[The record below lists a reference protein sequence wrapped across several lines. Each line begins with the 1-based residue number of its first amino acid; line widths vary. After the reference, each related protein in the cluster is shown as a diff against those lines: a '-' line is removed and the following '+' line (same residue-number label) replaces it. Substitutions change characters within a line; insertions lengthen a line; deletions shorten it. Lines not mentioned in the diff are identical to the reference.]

1 MRHILDPMASV
12 IRLYVDHPLVAGQSV
27 PLTVE
32 QSHYLFRVMRK
43 GVGEKLEVFNGVD
56 GEWSAEIIQAGR
68 KSGILLCRNISRPLV
83 LPPDLWLMF
92 APLKKSRSNFIVEK
106 ATEMGASQIMPIKT
120 DFTNLER
127 IRQDS
132 LQSQAVEAAEQCGG
146 TYVPSVLD
154 LQKLSNVLDVWDD
167 RKIMFCDETFAG
179 NTVDLSHSPGPWAIL
194 IGPEGGFSTA
204 ERKRLGEM
212 SQVHRMALGP
222 RILRAETAAI
232 AALTLWQS
240 NMGDWE

>member
-1 MRHILDPMASV
+1 MASV

-68 KSGILLCRNISRPLV
+68 KCGILRCRNMSRPLR

-92 APLKKSRSNFIVEK
+92 APLKKSRSNFLVEK

-167 RKIMFCDETFAG
+167 RNIMFCDETFAG

>member
-1 MRHILDPMASV
+1 MASV
-12 IRLYVDHPLVAGQSV
+12 IRLYVDYPLVAEQSV

-68 KSGILLCRNISRPLV
+68 KSGILLCLNMSRPLL

-127 IRQDS
+127 VRQGS
-132 LQSQAVEAAEQCGG
+132 LQSQAIEAAEQCGG
-146 TYVPSVLD
+146 TFVPSVLD

-179 NTVDLSHSPGPWAIL
+179 KLVGLSNLPGPWAIL
-194 IGPEGGFSTA
+194 IGPEGGFSA
-204 ERKRLGEM
+204 GERKRLGEM
-212 SQVHRMALGP
+212 PQVHRMALGP

-232 AALTLWQS
+232 AAMTLWQS
-240 NMGDWE
+240 NMGDWG

>member
-1 MRHILDPMASV
+1 MASV

-27 PLTVE
+27 PLTVK

-68 KSGILLCRNISRPLV
+68 KSGILLCRNMSRPLL

-146 TYVPSVLD
+146 TYVPPVSD

-179 NTVDLSHSPGPWAIL
+179 KPVDLSHSPGPWAIL

-212 SQVHRMALGP
+212 AQVHRMALGP

-240 NMGDWE
+240 KMGDWG

>member
-1 MRHILDPMASV
+1 
-12 IRLYVDHPLVAGQSV
+12 
-27 PLTVE
+27 
-32 QSHYLFRVMRK
+32 
-43 GVGEKLEVFNGVD
+43 
-56 GEWSAEIIQAGR
+56 
-68 KSGILLCRNISRPLV
+68 
-83 LPPDLWLMF
+83 MF

-127 IRQDS
+127 VRQGS

-146 TYVPSVLD
+146 TFVPSVLD

-179 NTVDLSHSPGPWAIL
+179 KLVGLSYLPGPWAIL
-194 IGPEGGFSTA
+194 IGPEGGFSA
-204 ERKRLGEM
+204 GERKRLVEM
-212 SQVHRMALGP
+212 DQVHRMALGP

-232 AALTLWQS
+232 AAMTLWQS
-240 NMGDWE
+240 NMGDWR

>member
-1 MRHILDPMASV
+1 MASV

-56 GEWSAEIIQAGR
+56 GEWSAKVIQAGR
-68 KSGILLCRNISRPLV
+68 KSGIVLCRNISRPLV

-194 IGPEGGFSTA
+194 IGPEGGFSTG

-212 SQVHRMALGP
+212 AQVHRMALGP

>member
-1 MRHILDPMASV
+1 MASV

-68 KSGILLCRNISRPLV
+68 KSGILLCRNMSRPLL

-106 ATEMGASQIMPIKT
+106 ATEMGASQIIPIKT

-132 LQSQAVEAAEQCGG
+132 LQIQAVEAAEQCGG
-146 TYVPSVLD
+146 TYVPPVSD

-179 NTVDLSHSPGPWAIL
+179 KPVDLSHSPGPWAIL

-212 SQVHRMALGP
+212 AQVHRMALGP

-240 NMGDWE
+240 KMGDWG

>member
-1 MRHILDPMASV
+1 MASV

-68 KSGILLCRNISRPLV
+68 KSGILLCRNMSRPLL

-146 TYVPSVLD
+146 TYVPPVSD

-179 NTVDLSHSPGPWAIL
+179 KPVDLSHSPGPWAIL
-194 IGPEGGFSTA
+194 IGPEGGFSTG
-204 ERKRLGEM
+204 ERKKLGEM
-212 SQVHRMALGP
+212 AQVHRMALGP

>member
-1 MRHILDPMASV
+1 MDPMASV

-68 KSGILLCRNISRPLV
+68 KSGILRCRNMSRPLR

-92 APLKKSRSNFIVEK
+92 APLKKSRSNFLVEK

-212 SQVHRMALGP
+212 AQVHRMALGP

>member
-1 MRHILDPMASV
+1 MASV

-68 KSGILLCRNISRPLV
+68 KRGILRCRNMSRPLL

-92 APLKKSRSNFIVEK
+92 APLKKSRSNFLVEK

>member
-1 MRHILDPMASV
+1 MASV

-68 KSGILLCRNISRPLV
+68 KSGILRCQNMSRPLR

-92 APLKKSRSNFIVEK
+92 APLKKSRSNFLVEK

>member
-1 MRHILDPMASV
+1 MASV

>member
-1 MRHILDPMASV
+1 MVSV
-12 IRLYVDHPLVAGQSV
+12 IRLYVDHPLAAGQSV
-27 PLTVE
+27 PLTIE

-56 GEWSAEIIQAGR
+56 GEWSAEVIQASR
-68 KSGILLCRNISRPLV
+68 KSGILLCRDMSRPLL

-127 IRQDS
+127 VRQGS
-132 LQSQAVEAAEQCGG
+132 LQSQAIEAAEQCGG
-146 TYVPSVLD
+146 TFVPSVLD

-179 NTVDLSHSPGPWAIL
+179 KLVSLSYLPGPWAIL
-194 IGPEGGFSTA
+194 IGQEGGFSA
-204 ERKRLGEM
+204 GERKRLGEM
-212 SQVHRMALGP
+212 HQVHRMALGP

-232 AALTLWQS
+232 AAMTLWQS
-240 NMGDWE
+240 NMGDWG

>member
-1 MRHILDPMASV
+1 MASV

-179 NTVDLSHSPGPWAIL
+179 KPVDLSHSPGPWAIL
-194 IGPEGGFSTA
+194 IVPEGWFSTA
-204 ERKRLGEM
+204 
-212 SQVHRMALGP
+212 
-222 RILRAETAAI
+222 
-232 AALTLWQS
+232 
-240 NMGDWE
+240 

>member
-1 MRHILDPMASV
+1 MASV

-212 SQVHRMALGP
+212 AQVHRMALGP

>member
-1 MRHILDPMASV
+1 MASV

-179 NTVDLSHSPGPWAIL
+179 KPVDLFYSPGPWAIL
-194 IGPEGGFSTA
+194 IGPEGGFSTG

-212 SQVHRMALGP
+212 AQVHRMALGP

>member
-1 MRHILDPMASV
+1 MASV

-179 NTVDLSHSPGPWAIL
+179 KPVDLFHSPGPWAIL
-194 IGPEGGFSTA
+194 IGPEGGFSTG

-212 SQVHRMALGP
+212 AQVHRMALGP

>member
-1 MRHILDPMASV
+1 MASV

-56 GEWSAEIIQAGR
+56 GEWSTEIIQAGR
-68 KSGILLCRNISRPLV
+68 KSGILRCRNMSRPLL

-92 APLKKSRSNFIVEK
+92 APLKKSRSNFLVEK

-212 SQVHRMALGP
+212 AQVHRMALGP